1 MGMQRGRA
9 MMKYLSIPVLILG
22 LFLTFLLDLALY
34 HEDSRMSRDVLT
46 VTASHKLNRFYDYLN
61 RYMTAAEVIGSMIDE
76 KNGTID
82 SMGDMAGLMKINPSI
97 RFISLVPREGNAIK
111 LREKRAKYVF

>member
-1 MGMQRGRA
+1 MKDGEERTGTMGMQRGKQ

-46 VTASHKLNRFYDYLN
+46 ATASHKLNRFYDYLN

-82 SMGDMAGLMKINPSI
+82 GMGDMAGLMKINRSI
-97 RFISLVPREGNAIK
+97 RFIVLVPQE
-111 LREKRAKYVF
+111 